1 MSDRSVSTMSRRLC
15 IRVAGATA
23 VAMLLAACAGT
34 APPPVVPDAG
44 IAPAES
50 SYRIGPGD
58 NLNIFVWR
66 HPDLSINVPVRP
78 DGKISTPLVE
88 DMTAAGKT
96 PTELSRDI
104 EAVLGE
110 YIRSPQVNVIVQGF
124 VGTFGEQIRVVGQ
137 AANPMALSYRD
148 NLTLLD
154 VMIEVG
160 GLAEFAAGNRGKV
173 VRRTADGTV
182 EIPVRI
188 DDLLNKGDIGQNIAM
203 APGDVVIIPEA
214 RF

>member
-1 MSDRSVSTMSRRLC
+1 MASQVKFGFRHSRLPRN
-15 IRVAGATA
+15 A
-23 VAMLLAACAGT
+23 VVGIVLAFLGACASS
-34 APPPVVPDAG
+34 APPPVLPEASA
-44 IAPAES
+44 APATS

-88 DMTAAGKT
+88 DMVAAGKT

-104 EAVLGE
+104 EAVLQE

-124 VGTFGEQIRVVGQ
+124 VGTFGEQVRVVGQ

-160 GLAEFAAGNRGKV
+160 GLAEFAAGNRAKV
-173 VRRTADGTV
+173 VRRTADGPV
-182 EIPVRI
+182 EIPVRL
-188 DDLLNKGDIGQNIAM
+188 DDLLNKGEIDQNIAM
-203 APGDVVIIPEA
+203 APGDIVIIPEA